1 MTTISRT
8 AGQPVIQGA
17 IRGAMGG
24 FFRLLGKWVNGIVN
38 HLARRQAIQ
47 TLNELDDRALRDIG
61 IERGRIESA
70 VRGTV
75 DPDFGRIM

>member
-8 AGQPVIQGA
+8 AGQPVIS
-17 IRGAMGG
+17 GAMGG
-24 FFRLLGKWVNGIVN
+24 FFRLLGKWVNGVVN

-47 TLNELDDRALRDIG
+47 TLHELDDRALRDIG
-61 IERGRIESA
+61 IERSRIEAA
-70 VRGTV
+70 VRGAV

>member
-1 MTTISRT
+1 VSYSAT
-8 AGQPVIQGA
+8 
-17 IRGAMGG
+17 GG
-24 FFRLLGKWVNGIVN
+24 FFCLLGKWVNGIVTY
-38 HLARRQAIQ
+38 LARRQAIQ

-70 VRGTV
+70 VRGGV

>member
-8 AGQPVIQGA
+8 AGQPASQSLVS
-17 IRGAMGG
+17 G
-24 FFRLLGKWVNGIVN
+24 FFRLLGSWVNGIVTYF
-38 HLARRQAIQ
+38 ARRQAIQ
-47 TLNELDDRALRDIG
+47 TLSELDDRALRDIG
-61 IERGRIESA
+61 IERSRIESA

>member
-8 AGQPVIQGA
+8 AGLPEISST
-17 IRGAMGG
+17 MGG

>member
-1 MTTISRT
+1 
-8 AGQPVIQGA
+8 
-17 IRGAMGG
+17 MGS
-24 FFRLLGKWVNGIVN
+24 
-38 HLARRQAIQ
+38 ARRRQCVIF
-47 TLNELDDRALRDIG
+47 RDIC